1 MEKLRRRTEKR
12 AGSLVGM
19 PTPVNQAWREKVDG
33 CRDCLGRRLFP
44 PRCLVCGEAGAG
56 GRDLCGECFA
66 ALPWSRHACP
76 RCGAPQASA
85 AADCG
90 DCLRSPPP
98 YTATTAVWTYGF
110 PLDRL
115 LPRFKFH
122 ADLAAG
128 RQLVELMLPV
138 LAAAPRPQ
146 ALVPVP
152 LHRQRLRERG
162 YDQALELA
170 KPLSRSLALPL
181 LADALVRT
189 RGTTAQ
195 SDLDAAT
202 RQRNVRGAFTASRHR
217 AWPQHVALLD
227 DVMTTGATLRECA
240 QVLRRAGVQRIDLW
254 VAARTP

>member
-1 MEKLRRRTEKR
+1 M
-12 AGSLVGM
+12 A
-19 PTPVNQAWREKVDG
+19 TPVNQSWREKVDG
-33 CRDCLGRRLFP
+33 CRDRLSRLLFP
-44 PRCLVCGEAGAG
+44 LRCLVCGEAGEG
-56 GRDLCGECFA
+56 GRDLCGECFD

-76 RCGAPQASA
+76 RCGLPQASA
-85 AADCG
+85 SAECG

-98 YTATTAVWTYGF
+98 YTATTAVWAYGF

-128 RQLVELMLPV
+128 RQLAELMSPV
-138 LAAAPRPQ
+138 FAAAPRPL

-181 LADALVRT
+181 LADALIRT

-202 RQRNVRGAFTASRHR
+202 RRRNLRGAFTTSRHR
-217 AWPQHVALLD
+217 AWPPHVALFD

-240 QVLRRAGVQRIDLW
+240 QALRLAGVQRIDLW